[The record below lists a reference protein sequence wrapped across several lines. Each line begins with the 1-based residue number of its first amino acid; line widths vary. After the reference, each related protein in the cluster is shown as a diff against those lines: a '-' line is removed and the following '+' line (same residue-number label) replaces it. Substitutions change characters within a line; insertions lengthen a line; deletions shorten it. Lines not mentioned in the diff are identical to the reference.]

1 MNNSVEDFIE
11 ESTRESKILTSDYFF
26 TLPSQILGDMD
37 EEVKEAPPFSFQI
50 QPLENNEIMI
60 SLEMPASNSD
70 ILSFSR
76 LPNDIRSGIIKI
88 LEKRINEVG
97 IQTSSNT

>member
-37 EEVKEAPPFSFQI
+37 DEVKEAPPFSF
-50 QPLENNEIMI
+50 
-60 SLEMPASNSD
+60 
-70 ILSFSR
+70 
-76 LPNDIRSGIIKI
+76 
-88 LEKRINEVG
+88 
-97 IQTSSNT
+97 